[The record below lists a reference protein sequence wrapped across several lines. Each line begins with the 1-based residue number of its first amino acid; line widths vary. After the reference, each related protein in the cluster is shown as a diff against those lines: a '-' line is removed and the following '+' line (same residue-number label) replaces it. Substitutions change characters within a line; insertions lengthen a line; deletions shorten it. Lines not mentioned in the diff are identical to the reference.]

1 MVTDSPAADGE
12 TELDHAEPCANCGD
26 AVVTTP
32 GMDNHVVVRYNGV
45 TEYSEEYYCNE
56 VCLTEGVA

>member
-1 MVTDSPAADGE
+1 MPAQEDG
-12 TELDHAEPCANCGD
+12 ELDHTEPCANCGD
-26 AVVTTP
+26 PVVTTP

-56 VCLTEGVA
+56 VCLTEEVA